1 MEGVE
6 HAYIETNGITL
17 HVAQKGPKDGKLVI
31 LLDGFPEFWYG
42 WHKQLDYL
50 ANQGFRVWAP
60 DQRG

>member
-42 WHKQLDYL
+42 WHSS
-50 ANQGFRVWAP
+50 
-60 DQRG
+60 